1 MQLELNGKS
10 ALVTGSSR
18 GIGRAIA
25 TGLLREGCRV
35 ALNGRNARELEDAAR
50 ALGGKN
56 LTCVV
61 GDVTR
66 PEEARRIVADVL
78 AAFGKLDV
86 LVCNV
91 GSGGSVRPGEESF
104 DEWQR
109 VFALNLWS
117 ATNMVEA
124 ARDALAA
131 SKGVIVC
138 VSSICGMEV
147 VPGAPVT
154 YSAAKAAL
162 NAYVRGIAR
171 PRSLARRDCS
181 LQSAR
186 RGKALPR
193 SALRAA
199 RVDEHHRGRIGERER
214 EPGGCPDGGRTVVEP
229 QVLAGVQL
237 HTRADHREHAA
248 VVEGDDL
255 AGFEDALAE

>member
-1 MQLELNGKS
+1 MQLDLNGKS

-25 TGLLREGCRV
+25 EGLLREGCRV

-171 PRSLARRDCS
+171 PLGKLGVRINAVAPGNILFEGSVWSRKLAEDADAVQAMLERDVALASLGTPAQVADLIAWLAS
-181 LQSAR
+181 
-186 RGKALPR
+186 PR
-193 SALRAA
+193 AGFAT
-199 RVDEHHRGRIGERER
+199 
-214 EPGGCPDGGRTVVEP
+214 GGIYVLDGG
-229 QVLAGVQL
+229 QV
-237 HTRADHREHAA
+237 RS
-248 VVEGDDL
+248 
-255 AGFEDALAE
+255 